1 MPLASFLSTQVFP
14 PILTQLRETML
25 DFMVKPKEVLVSID
39 EDGEVQEEH
48 IENTE

>member
-1 MPLASFLSTQVFP
+1 
-14 PILTQLRETML
+14 ML